1 MKFFT
6 KKTGEPHNHEVS
18 DKPKTSVRMK
28 LKSIF
33 SRIHA
38 PAWWTAFWGSPR
50 MSAFTEWLN
59 KWSLL
64 LHIPYSMFLVF
75 AIEWMA
81 RHSFIATLEFVH
93 YHTKAYL
100 YNSFVVYMILMLVF
114 ICPKRAFL
122 RLLISAVILLLGII
136 NGIILLNRVSPF
148 GFTDISMVGD
158 LLTMQNTKYFTV
170 EQGIMAVIGIILLIL
185 ILIRI
190 LIKNKKT
197 KSRLPFWLRLILVS
211 LSIVSIPVVTKGLQ
225 SYGVLSAYF
234 GNLAQGYSDYGYL
247 YGFGN
252 SVFGLGMSKPV
263 NYSEAAVNRVMEEND
278 MGDTALTTPENVNVV
293 VILLES
299 FFDPTE
305 ANFLELSE
313 DPIPY
318 AHYLEENFSS
328 GHLTV
333 PVVGAGTCDSEFEVL
348 TGMSMQFFGP
358 GEYPQKTILKQVDKC
373 ESIASDLKELGYS
386 THVVH
391 NNGANFYSR
400 QNAFG
405 LMGFDT
411 FTSKEMLDITEYNPL
426 NTWPMDDILTDA
438 TVEAMDQTEGADL
451 VYTITVE
458 THGDY
463 PKYDVFED
471 PDIDVNA
478 VGKSEEVNYQWEY
491 YVNMLHDEDRWIQS
505 YIEALDSRDEPTL
518 VVMFGDHLPTLG
530 LTESEVAT
538 GDLYQTKYFTW
549 NNFGMEQEDKDLTS
563 YNMMAEYLNR
573 LGIHEGTMT
582 SYNQSML
589 ANNTRPGSISYMY
602 GLEMLQYDLLYGKQ
616 YAYGGE
622 DLYPGVDIVMGTH
635 DVTIDRIY
643 TYEGKVH
650 IFGDGFTKWSD
661 VYVND
666 TAVTTKYV
674 SGQHLT
680 IDQDDIDIGDHVVV
694 SQVGSGEDR
703 LRSSN
708 EKIYLDPTNKEG
720 SEAAEEEMDEE
731 EVSEEAVETEEEKP
745 KLNQ

>member
-1 MKFFT
+1 MKFFS
-6 KKTGEPHNHEVS
+6 KNKGEPQKKEVTE
-18 DKPKTSVRMK
+18 KKKTSVLMK

-33 SRIHA
+33 SHIHA
-38 PAWWTAFWGSPR
+38 PAWWTNFWDSPKTAAAFAWMNR
-50 MSAFTEWLN
+50 
-59 KWSLL
+59 WSLL
-64 LHIPYSMFLVF
+64 LHIPLSLLLVF

-81 RHSFIATLEFVH
+81 RHSLSGVMEFVH

-100 YNSFVVYMILMLVF
+100 YNSFLVYMILMLVY
-114 ICPKRAFL
+114 ICPKRAFM
-122 RLLISAVILLLGII
+122 RLLISSIILLLGII

-170 EQGIMAVIGIILLIL
+170 EQGIMAVIGVILLIL
-185 ILIRI
+185 VLILI
-190 LIKNKKT
+190 LVKNKKT
-197 KSRLPFWLRLILVS
+197 KSKFPFWLRLILVA
-211 LSIVSIPVVTKGLQ
+211 LSIISIPVVTKGLQ

-252 SVFGLGMSKPV
+252 SVFGLSMTKPV
-263 NYSEAAVNRVMEEND
+263 NYSASTVENVIEDND
-278 MGDTALTTPENVNVV
+278 MGETELTTDQEVNVV
-293 VILLES
+293 LILLES
-299 FFDPTE
+299 FYDATE

-318 AHYLEENFSS
+318 AHYLEENYSS
-328 GHLTV
+328 GYLTV
-333 PVVGAGTCDSEFEVL
+333 PVVGAGTCDTEFEVL

-358 GEYPQKTILKQVDKC
+358 GEYPQKTILKQIDSC
-373 ESIASDLKELGYS
+373 ESVASDLKTLGYS
-386 THVVH
+386 SHVVH

-400 QNAFG
+400 QNAFS

-438 TVEAMDQTEGADL
+438 TVEAMDQTEGADF

-505 YIEALDSRDEPTL
+505 YLEALDERGEPTL

-549 NNFGMEQEDKDLTS
+549 NNFGMEKEDQDLTS
-563 YNMMAEYLNR
+563 YNLMAEYLGR

-582 SYNQSML
+582 NYNQSML
-589 ANNTRPGSISYMY
+589 ENGTRAGSISYMY
-602 GLEMLQYDLLYGKQ
+602 GLEMLQYDLLYGKR
-616 YAYGGE
+616 YAYGDE
-622 DLYPGVDIVMGTH
+622 DPYPAVDIVMGTH

-661 VYVND
+661 VYIND
-666 TAVTTKYV
+666 EAVSTKYV

-680 IDQDDIDIGDHVVV
+680 IDSDDVDIGDLIVV

-708 EKIYLDPTNKEG
+708 EVIYTDPTNDEG
-720 SEAAEEEMDEE
+720 DAAAEEEAAEEEI
-731 EVSEEAVETEEEKP
+731 SEEAAEVEEQQA